1 MLFLLVASMLGTRL
15 AERAHAAAGLDSVR
29 RISRSARDDC
39 SGFVRAIY
47 AREGIDLVLLP
58 ELPRENGVSNI
69 RRLARE
75 RRALRRQPRPGDL
88 VFFRDTTAR
97 RGYTHIGI
105 VDFVRGNEVDFVH
118 RAGRGI
124 VRSHLDLRYPHR
136 YPSNDF
142 IKRSGPGPRL
152 AGELVAGFASA
163 DRLAAKKSAARPH
176 KIVRRAR
183 SRDPG
188 RAS

>member
-1 MLFLLVASMLGTRL
+1 MLLLLLASMLGTRL

-29 RISRSARDDC
+29 RISRSANDDC

-47 AREGIDLVLLP
+47 AREGIELALLP

-75 RRALRRQPRPGDL
+75 RRALRRHPHPGDL

-97 RGYTHIGI
+97 RGFTHIGI
-105 VDFVRGNEVDFVH
+105 VDSVRGSDVAFVH

-124 VRSHLDLRYPHR
+124 VQSHLDLRHPHQ
-136 YPSNDF
+136 PASNDF
-142 IKRSGPGPRL
+142 IKRGGAGPRL

-163 DRLAAKKSAARPH
+163 DRLAVKKIAR
-176 KIVRRAR
+176 R
-183 SRDPG
+183 SR
-188 RAS
+188 RIARENTRRS